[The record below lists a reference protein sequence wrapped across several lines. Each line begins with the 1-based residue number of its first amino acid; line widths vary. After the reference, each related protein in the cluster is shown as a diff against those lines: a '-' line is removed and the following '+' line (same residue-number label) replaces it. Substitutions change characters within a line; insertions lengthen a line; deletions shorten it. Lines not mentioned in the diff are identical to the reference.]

1 MNIIRVEVK
10 EVYGNTLI
18 YPVCRHAQ
26 LFADLTGKKTLTP
39 QAVRLIK
46 ALGYEVESVA
56 KSIEVRI

>member
-1 MNIIRVEVK
+1 MNTIRVEVK

-18 YPVCRHAQ
+18 YPVCRRAQ

-46 ALGYEVESVA
+46 ALGYEIETVT
-56 KSIEVRI
+56 KSIEVGV